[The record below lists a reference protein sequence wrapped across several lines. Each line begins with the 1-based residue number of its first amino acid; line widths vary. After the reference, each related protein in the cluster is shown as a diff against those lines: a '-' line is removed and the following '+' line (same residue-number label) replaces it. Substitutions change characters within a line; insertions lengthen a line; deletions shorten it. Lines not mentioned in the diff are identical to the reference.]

1 MKTLV
6 SMLSLILL
14 IFLSG
19 CSSFV
24 VPMKYDS
31 AQVEQYIVLKDYME
45 DLRCDQK
52 VEEDW
57 KKAIAKAHR
66 LVIYSDFRDDPQL
79 DNTKGIEKAI
89 NNAYTGSE
97 AFCEAQLKLTW
108 IRMDIIKKAWK
119 DRD

>member
-1 MKTLV
+1 MKQ
-6 SMLSLILL
+6 LL
-14 IFLSG
+14 IAMIFLTG

-24 VPMKYDS
+24 APIKHDP
-31 AQVEQYIVLKDYME
+31 AQTEQYVVLIDYME

-57 KKAIAKAHR
+57 KKAIDKAHR
-66 LVIYSDFRDDPQL
+66 LVLYSEFRDDPQL

-108 IRMDIIKKAWK
+108 IRMDIVKKAWK
-119 DRD
+119 GRE